1 MSDEDNEAMK
11 KLEELKLKKSDLQ
24 RQLNSVD
31 DDIKNCNDTLNR
43 NHKNR
48 NIFLKFVHK
57 QKSYINLIDSY

>member
-11 KLEELKLKKSDLQ
+11 KLEELKVKKSDLQ

-31 DDIKNCNDTLNR
+31 DDIVNCNDTLNR

-48 NIFLKFVHK
+48 NIFLKFVH
-57 QKSYINLIDSY
+57 N